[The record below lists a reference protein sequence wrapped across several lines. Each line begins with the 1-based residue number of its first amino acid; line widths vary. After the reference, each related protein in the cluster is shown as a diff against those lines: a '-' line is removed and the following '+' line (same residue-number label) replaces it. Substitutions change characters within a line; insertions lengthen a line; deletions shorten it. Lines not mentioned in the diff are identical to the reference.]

1 MEKVKY
7 IVGIV
12 YIFGHQ
18 QKNACNITISN
29 VFYCCLTLSRIG
41 SRPKQ
46 FNLLQ
51 LFGKHWQNMISE
63 SDNSI
68 FIVVLMFYT
77 SWSESKN
84 QLCHFCYLGKSCT
97 AKWYWS
103 LFRNKRF
110 WYNLCIMHEMNNV
123 RTTSWVFLRI
133 RYYILKLT
141 LALIL

>member
-97 AKWYWS
+97 AKWYCTANAKDS
-103 LFRNKRF
+103 EVIKKVHGF
-110 WYNLCIMHEMNNV
+110 WVIH
-123 RTTSWVFLRI
+123 
-133 RYYILKLT
+133 LKN
-141 LALIL
+141 